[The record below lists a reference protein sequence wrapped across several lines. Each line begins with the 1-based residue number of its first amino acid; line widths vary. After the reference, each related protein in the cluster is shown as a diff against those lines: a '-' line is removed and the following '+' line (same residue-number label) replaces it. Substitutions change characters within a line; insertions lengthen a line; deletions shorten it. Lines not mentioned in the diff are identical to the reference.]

1 MKKISIVVF
10 AVLCASAVALAAVP
24 QLIDYQ
30 GYLMESGAAVNGTKS
45 ITFKLYD
52 AASGGSQLCSTG
64 AQTVTV
70 TKGVFSHSIGST
82 GCDLSTI
89 NWDNPVYLE
98 LTVEGTTLA
107 PRERIAGAAYSVQT
121 KALNVIF
128 APSGNLSATNAQS
141 AIEELDAEKLA
152 KTGGTITGSLSLTGD
167 VTSAGTVTAATFEG
181 DGSALT
187 NISAGT
193 HNHDS
198 AYVNAG
204 GDAMTGQLTSTV
216 TTGTAP
222 FVVASTTKVTNLNAD
237 ALDGLDST
245 AFMAASADNWVNAT
259 GDAMTG
265 ALTMS
270 ASSVGSVFSSTNS
283 GAGKSGSFISTNGT
297 SGDSTLYVERNS
309 TTYSQNIESWNK
321 GEGYAFV
328 GYSDAT
334 AGGGAGYF
342 QTNAGSVGHGIMI
355 KMNGNGDGLHFKHEV
370 AGTPVMTYAH
380 GMGATTTLIDENGAW
395 AGATNSVLKSGDAMT
410 GSLNMGGNNIS
421 NAGTVTA
428 AAFDGDGSALT
439 NIAAGTHNHDA
450 SYVNVGGDAM
460 TGQLTSSVADGTAP
474 FVVASTTKVTNL
486 NADALD
492 GLDSTAFMA
501 ATADN
506 WVDAGGDAMTGA
518 LNMGTNDI
526 TNAGTV
532 TAAAFDGDGSALTN
546 IAAGTHN
553 HDASYVNVGG
563 DAMTGQLT
571 SSVADGTAPFVVAS
585 TTKVTNLNADAL
597 DGLDSTAFMAATAD
611 NWVDAGG
618 DAMTGALNMG
628 TNDITNA
635 GTVTAAA
642 FDGDGSALTN
652 IAAGTHNHDASYVNV
667 GGDAMTGQLTSSVA
681 DGTAPFV
688 VASTTKV
695 TNLNADALDGLD
707 STAFMAATAD
717 NWVDA
722 GGDAMT
728 GALNMGTNDITNAGT
743 VTAAA
748 FDGDG
753 SALTNISAGTHNHDA
768 SYVNVGGDTMTGQLT
783 SSVADGT
790 APFVVASTTK
800 VTNLNADALDG
811 LDSTDFMS
819 ATADNWVDAGGDA
832 MTGALTMNNV
842 VINMSGANA
851 DITFDNAGGAL
862 TLAGGAIT
870 DSAGSV
876 NINDDVDINGV
887 IQSSLPINNVVF
899 QHAAPGRM
907 ALNAANSAESVISW
921 SPTGLNLAW
930 NVWEDGVSWQN
941 GNGAAPSANLRISN
955 GALGTDR
962 ALEFMSAL
970 AGTPEFYSRMAI
982 TYAGKVGF
990 GTATPSY
997 NLHLKTGDESSV
1009 IAVDS
1014 GSGSAQLSELMFSDR
1029 GTPKWSILKDTANG
1043 FDITEESV
1051 AMGRLHILPGGNVG
1065 IGTTSPANKLDV
1077 EGSMAVGATYSGT
1090 SAAPANGLIVEGNV
1104 GVGTDAP
1111 DEKLHVQ
1118 SGATTRIHV
1127 ESTTASPASLWLET
1141 PASSYMWWA
1150 RSASDGISLKNQNT
1164 SAQLMTIDNVGN
1176 VGIGTQ
1182 TPAHKLHVDNIDAS
1196 GNGAYFTTSNTGN
1209 NTGQTVYALN
1219 AGGGSSR
1226 AGRFEN
1232 NNAAN
1237 TACSLWANNTGGG
1250 EALCGEINNAANS
1263 STAIKIATNGDG
1275 MAATFSLTKVDNANN
1290 AVRVTH
1296 AGVGSG
1302 DSAGIRVT
1310 TTNTAHG
1317 IDSRTTGTAGR
1328 PGKFIIENAANN
1340 NDVLFISTVGTGRL
1354 IDTNKGAYLSNT
1366 GIWTDGSSR
1375 KYKKDITPLTQDED
1389 RKMLDVVK
1397 GIEVVRY
1404 RYKDESPDRKMT
1416 IGVIAENAPDEMT
1429 DETKEGVQ
1437 PVKALGM
1444 LIAAMQAQQELI
1456 EELRREIDAFKND
1469 AR

>member
-450 SYVNVGGDAM
+450 SYVNAGGDAM

-563 DAMTGQLT
+563 DA
-571 SSVADGTAPFVVAS
+571 
-585 TTKVTNLNADAL
+585 
-597 DGLDSTAFMAATAD
+597 
-611 NWVDAGG
+611 
-618 DAMTGALNMG
+618 
-628 TNDITNA
+628 
-635 GTVTAAA
+635 
-642 FDGDGSALTN
+642 
-652 IAAGTHNHDASYVNV
+652 
-667 GGDAMTGQLTSSVA
+667 
-681 DGTAPFV
+681 
-688 VASTTKV
+688 
-695 TNLNADALDGLD
+695 
-707 STAFMAATAD
+707 
-717 NWVDA
+717 
-722 GGDAMT
+722 
-728 GALNMGTNDITNAGT
+728 
-743 VTAAA
+743 
-748 FDGDG
+748 
-753 SALTNISAGTHNHDA
+753 
-768 SYVNVGGDTMTGQLT
+768 MTGQLT